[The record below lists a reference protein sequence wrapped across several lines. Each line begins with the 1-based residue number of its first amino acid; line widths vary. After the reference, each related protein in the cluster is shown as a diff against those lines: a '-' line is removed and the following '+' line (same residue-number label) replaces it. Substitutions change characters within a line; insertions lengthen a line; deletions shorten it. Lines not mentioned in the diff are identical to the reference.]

1 MLKLIFTNI
10 IAIFRKEFQSYF
22 TSPFAYV
29 IVSIFWLL
37 SGFFFIEL
45 LLGSQGIIQ
54 SVAAQEQMGFPL
66 PPTDV
71 AYEFIRAFLG
81 VMGTL
86 ILFILPL
93 LSMGLYT
100 EEKKGG
106 TLELLATSPVT
117 NWAVALGKLLGV
129 VTFFTFMVLP
139 LFIYQGVTL
148 SVANPPIQLSVALL
162 ANGSLILLAAAI
174 LSLGMFVSSL
184 TESTI
189 LSAIVTFV
197 LVLFLWILD
206 SIANQVTG
214 WGGEVLSHL
223 SLLQSYENLTQGIL
237 DLGSIVILL
246 SYIFLGIFLTA
257 QSIEAF
263 KFGRS

>member
-1 MLKLIFTNI
+1 MIKLVLANI
-10 IAIFRKEFQSYF
+10 IAIFRKELQSYF
-22 TSPFAYV
+22 TSPFTYI
-29 IVSIFWLL
+29 IVGVFWLL
-37 SGFFFIEL
+37 SGFFFVEI
-45 LLGSQGIIQ
+45 LLGPQGIIQ
-54 SVAAQEQMGFPL
+54 SIADQEQMGFAV

-86 ILFILPL
+86 ILFVLPL

-100 EEKKGG
+100 EERKRG
-106 TLELLATSPVT
+106 TIELLATSPVT

-129 VTFFTFMVLP
+129 VAFFTVMVIP
-139 LFIYQGVTL
+139 LFIYQAIAL
-148 SVANPPIQLSVALL
+148 SAANPPIQVPVPLL

-189 LSAIVTFV
+189 LAAIVTFT
-197 LVLFLWILD
+197 LVLFLWIID
-206 SIANQVTG
+206 SVAESVGG
-214 WGGEVLSHL
+214 WGGEVLNHL
-223 SLLQSYENLTQGIL
+223 SLLQSYETLTQGIL
-237 DLGSIVILL
+237 DVGSLVILI
-246 SYIFLGIFLTA
+246 SYIILGIFLTA

-263 KFGRS
+263 KFGR